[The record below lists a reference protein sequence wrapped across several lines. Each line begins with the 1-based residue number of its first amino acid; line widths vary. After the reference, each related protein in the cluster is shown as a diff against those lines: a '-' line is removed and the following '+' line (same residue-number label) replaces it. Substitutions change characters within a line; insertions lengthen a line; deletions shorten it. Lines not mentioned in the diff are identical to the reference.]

1 MKGTL
6 AMKRIVLGLFA
17 MILLFAA
24 GTYSVANR
32 SGNAAPAPERDIQVT
47 TESRNPWT
55 NLRLNNDPD
64 EFQFAI
70 ISDRTGGHRANIF
83 AQAVERLNLMQPE
96 FVLSV
101 GDLIEGGRKPAEQI
115 KAEWTELNAM
125 IGKLQMKFFYAPG
138 NHDVGIQDTAKY
150 WEDTLGRRY
159 YHFVYR
165 NVLFLILNT
174 EDPPNTGGFQLG
186 HEQLA
191 WAEKVLAQN
200 RGVRWTIVSMHK
212 PIWTR
217 PDLEK
222 TGLLRLEKA
231 LADRPYTVFVGHVH
245 RFQKFVRNGRDYY
258 QLATTGGGSKMR
270 GVEEGEF
277 DHFVWVTM
285 KKEGP
290 VLANILLDAVLP
302 ENLVQPVTNEKG
314 TSYARY
320 PARQPFDGKVFLDGA
335 PIPGAVIEFHPTGEG
350 QTRGARADG
359 VAQPDGSFRL
369 STVTANDG
377 VPVGQYTVTVTLRR
391 PLFTPEGR
399 PGKNTLPEQYA
410 RQTTSPLRATIVE
423 GKNDVT
429 LELRR

>member
-1 MKGTL
+1 
-6 AMKRIVLGLFA
+6 MKRIALGFFA
-17 MILLFAA
+17 MLLLFVA

-32 SGNAAPAPERDIQVT
+32 VGNPAPGPDRDFQIVS
-47 TESRNPWT
+47 ENRNPWT
-55 NLRLNNDPD
+55 SLRVNNDPD

-70 ISDRTGGHRANIF
+70 ISDRTGGHRANVF

-101 GDLIEGGRKPAEQI
+101 GDLIEGGGKPAEQI
-115 KAEWTELNAM
+115 KAEWDELNAM
-125 IGKLQMKFFYAPG
+125 IGKLQMKFFYVPG
-138 NHDVGIQDTAKY
+138 NHDVGVADTTKY
-150 WEDTLGRRY
+150 WHEKLGRSH
-159 YHFVYR
+159 YHFVYH

-174 EDPPNTGGFQLG
+174 EDPPNTGGFHLG
-186 HEQLA
+186 DEQLA
-191 WAEKVLAQN
+191 WAEQVLAQN

-217 PDLEK
+217 PDVEK

-270 GVEEGEF
+270 GVEDGEF

-302 ENLVQPVTNEKG
+302 ENLVQPTTNEKG
-314 TSYARY
+314 TSTARY
-320 PARQPFDGKVFLDGA
+320 PARQPFEGKIFLEGT
-335 PIPGAVIEFHPTGEG
+335 PIPGAVVQFHPIGEG
-350 QTRGARADG
+350 QSRGARADG
-359 VAQPDGSFRL
+359 VVQPDGSFRL

-377 VPVGQYTVTVTLRR
+377 IPVGEYTATVTLRR
-391 PLFTPEGR
+391 PLFTPEGK

-410 RQTTSPLRATIVE
+410 RPTTSPLRAKIVP
-423 GKNDVT
+423 GKNVVV
-429 LELRR
+429 LEMHR

>member
-1 MKGTL
+1 
-6 AMKRIVLGLFA
+6 MKRISLGLCA
-17 MILLFAA
+17 IVLLAFAA
-24 GTYSVANR
+24 AFSVANR
-32 SGNAAPAPERDIQVT
+32 PDVAPAERDLKVET
-47 TESRNPWT
+47 DGRNPWT
-55 NLRLNNDPD
+55 SLKLNNDPD

-70 ISDRTGGHRANIF
+70 ISDRTGGHRPNIF

-101 GDLIEGGRKPAEQI
+101 GDLIEGGNRPADQI
-115 KAEWTELNAM
+115 KAQWDELKSM
-125 IGKLQMKFFYAPG
+125 VGRLQMKFFYAPG
-138 NHDVGIQDTAKY
+138 NHDVGVESTDKY
-150 WEDTLGRRY
+150 WTETLGRSW

-174 EDPPNTGGFQLG
+174 EDPPGSGGFHLG
-186 HEQLA
+186 DEQLA
-191 WAEKVLAQN
+191 WAEKVLAEN
-200 RGVRWTIVSMHK
+200 KGVRWTIVSMHK

-217 PDLEK
+217 PDVAK

-285 KKEGP
+285 KKNGP

-302 ENLVQPVTNEKG
+302 ENLKQPVTNESG
-314 TSYARY
+314 TSYARV
-320 PARQPFDGKVFLDGA
+320 PSRQPFEGHVFLDGV
-335 PIPGAVIEFHPTGEG
+335 PIPGAVVDFQPAEEG
-350 QTRGARADG
+350 RRSLRADG
-359 VAQPDGSFRL
+359 VVQADGSFRL

-377 VPVGQYTVTVTLRR
+377 VPAGEYTVTLTLRR

-399 PGKNTLPEQYA
+399 PGPNTLPEKYA
-410 RQTTSPLRATIVE
+410 RASTSPLRAKIVP
-423 GKNDVT
+423 GKNDVV
-429 LELRR
+429 LELHR